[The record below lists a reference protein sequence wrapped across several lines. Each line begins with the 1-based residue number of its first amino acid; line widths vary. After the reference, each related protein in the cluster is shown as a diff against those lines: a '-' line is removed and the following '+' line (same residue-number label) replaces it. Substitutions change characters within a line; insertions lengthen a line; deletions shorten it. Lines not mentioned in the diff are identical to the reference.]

1 MLLICIRIG
10 RISLMELNMNI
21 GHVSSPPAQS
31 INRDVETQTVGN
43 NDSSTSGLDLFNFY
57 GRCMKNILTDNFLLQ
72 LENPKTRADLR
83 KIDSSTGA
91 KLLGCCGVTG
101 ATACTLSGFYL
112 DHSCAV
118 IFGQAF
124 LGCILGCQTGRNYEA
139 FLQSEVKRQDSFLND
154 NAEIINSDVATTR
167 QPVSATTTVVDTPP
181 SYQSLV
187 DSGEIDSR
195 QVRCRSTNSS
205 T

>member
-1 MLLICIRIG
+1 
-10 RISLMELNMNI
+10 MNI
-21 GHVSSPPAQS
+21 GHVSGPPAQS
-31 INRDVETQTVGN
+31 INRDVGTQTVGN
-43 NDSSTSGLDLFNFY
+43 NDSPTSGLDLFNFY

-83 KIDSSTGA
+83 KIDSPTGER
-91 KLLGCCGVTG
+91 LLCCCGVTG

-112 DHSCAV
+112 DHSGAV

-124 LGCILGCQTGRNYEA
+124 LGGILGCQTGRNYEA

-181 SYQSLV
+181 HL
-187 DSGEIDSR
+187 I
-195 QVRCRSTNSS
+195 NLL
-205 T
+205 